1 MTLDIRE
8 FHTHFIA
15 IQDVPNH
22 DKWKQHFVTAIDN
35 EVNEKD
41 KAVMP
46 NVDKW
51 KNRNNSI
58 TSYFYD
64 HSTVD
69 YGDFTEQVVK
79 PVVNKV
85 LKSLDFNYF
94 PVQDVF
100 YWYNR
105 YDQMGTHEIHHHP
118 DCDLCLIYLL
128 HLEEPNTTVFH
139 NTMYTQKYFQRE
151 MYTEDL
157 TEGKIIIFPSHLKHE
172 VQWSDYKRYTIAGNI
187 NLDYEPKISQSD

>member
-15 IQDVPNH
+15 IQDVPDH
-22 DKWKQHFVTAIDN
+22 DWWKQHFVTAIDN

-41 KAVMP
+41 KAVMR
-46 NVDKW
+46 NVDHW
-51 KNRNNSI
+51 ESRNNSI
-58 TSYFYD
+58 TSYFYE

-69 YGDFTEQVVK
+69 YEDFTEQVVK
-79 PVVNKV
+79 PVVDNV

-94 PVQDVF
+94 PVKDVA

-105 YDQMGTHEIHHHP
+105 YDQMGTHEIHDHP
-118 DCDLCLIYLL
+118 DTDLCLIYLL

-157 TEGKIIIFPSHLKHE
+157 TEGKIIIFPSHLQHE

-187 NLDYEPKISQSD
+187 DLDYEPKISQSD